1 MRVRR
6 TDLVL
11 LLVVYVIPVGV
22 AAVLLA
28 LADLGILAIALV
40 VIEAVVAT
48 SVYVARQRPEQP
60 AQPSR
65 RPWLVPAAMIG
76 ALGLMV
82 VVAVVA
88 AHGD

>member
-1 MRVRR
+1 VRR
-6 TDLVL
+6 TDVVL

-28 LADLGILAIALV
+28 LADLGVLAIALV
-40 VIEAVVAT
+40 VIEAVVAAT
-48 SVYVARQRPEQP
+48 VVAARREPERPAEP
-60 AQPSR
+60 TR

-82 VVAVVA
+82 LVAVVA
-88 AHGD
+88 SQAG

>member
-1 MRVRR
+1 MRR
-6 TDLVL
+6 TDVVL

-28 LADLGILAIALV
+28 LADLGVLAIALV
-40 VIEAVVAT
+40 IIEAVVAT
-48 SVYVARQRPEQP
+48 CVYVARRQPEHP
-60 AQPSR
+60 AQPTR

-76 ALGLMV
+76 ALCLMV

-88 AHGD
+88 SQAG

>member
-1 MRVRR
+1 MRRADV
-6 TDLVL
+6 VL

-48 SVYVARQRPEQP
+48 TVYVARRQPEAP
-60 AQPSR
+60 AQPAS

-88 AHGD
+88 SQAG

>member
-1 MRVRR
+1 MRRN
-6 TDLVL
+6 DIVL
-11 LLVVYVIPVGV
+11 LLVVYVVPVGV

-48 SVYVARQRPEQP
+48 TVYVARQQP
-60 AQPSR
+60 VHPAEPSR

-82 VVAVVA
+82 VVAVVGSRA
-88 AHGD
+88 S

>member
-1 MRVRR
+1 VRR

-28 LADLGILAIALV
+28 LADLGVLAIALV
-40 VIEAVVAT
+40 VIEAVVAAT
-48 SVYVARQRPEQP
+48 VYVARQQPEAP
-60 AQPSR
+60 AQPAR

-88 AHGD
+88 SQAG

>member
-1 MRVRR
+1 MRR

-28 LADLGILAIALV
+28 LADLAILAVALV
-40 VIEAVVAT
+40 IIEGVVAAMIYA
-48 SVYVARQRPEQP
+48 VRRRPETP
-60 AQPSR
+60 ATPSR
-65 RPWLVPAAMIG
+65 RPWLIPASMLG

-82 VVAVVA
+82 LVAVIA
-88 AHGD
+88 SYAG

>member
-1 MRVRR
+1 MRRS
-6 TDLVL
+6 DLVL

-40 VIEAVVAT
+40 IIEAIVAT
-48 SVYVARQRPEQP
+48 MVYVARQTPERP
-60 AQPSR
+60 ATPSK

-88 AHGD
+88 SSAG

>member
-1 MRVRR
+1 MRR

-28 LADLGILAIALV
+28 LADLGVLAIALV

-48 SVYVARQRPEQP
+48 TVYVARQQPETP
-60 AQPSR
+60 AEPSR
-65 RPWLVPAAMIG
+65 RPWLVPAAMVG

-82 VVAVVA
+82 IIAIIA
-88 AHGD
+88 SHEG